1 MIFADKLVD
10 LRKKSGWSQEE
21 LAEKLNVSR
30 QAVSKWEG
38 AQSVPDMAR
47 IIQLSE
53 LFGVSTDYLLK
64 DNLEPADAA
73 AGTDLSRE
81 TMPDNPS
88 RTVGME
94 EANAF
99 LKIKEENSRRV
110 ALGVLLCILSPVA
123 LILLGGIHEFGLW
136 NWTAQAAT
144 GLGLA
149 ILILMIL
156 PAVGLFITS
165 GLRIAPYEYLEKEPV
180 ETLYGVSG
188 MVKDR
193 KEKFQPVHSRYLIT
207 GILRLQG
214 GFLPAGHRPRGH
226 PGAFRHRRH
235 ADRPGFHHPGQLS
248 DAAGGRGIH
257 PQQQGKHPAL
267 RFHLRRL
274 LVPGHRRLPALA
286 LHGEEPRTGF
296 LDRLAHC
303 RRRLRCRGGCDQRA
317 AQKVKSTVHQKGIA
331 AEGDSFCYI
340 THRFPGREQFF
351 ISRRQPPPSPTGPAG
366 PS

>member
-81 TMPDNPS
+81 TIPDNPS

-207 GILRLQG
+207 GILLCVASCIPLFLSLIVCKEDSFLQVVG
-214 GFLPAGHRPRGH
+214 L
-226 PGAFRHRRH
+226 
-235 ADRPGFHHPGQLS
+235 
-248 DAAGGRGIH
+248 AA
-257 PQQQGKHPAL
+257 
-267 RFHLRRL
+267 L
-274 LVPGHRRLPALA
+274 LVLA
-286 LHGEEPRTGF
+286 AIGVMLIVRVSIIWGSYQILLE
-296 LDRLAHC
+296 
-303 RRRLRCRGGCDQRA
+303 
-317 AQKVKSTVHQKGIA
+317 
-331 AEGDSFCYI
+331 EGDYTRESKESNKHTSLLTTAYWCLVVAIFLLWSFLTNDWKNTWIVWPVAAVGYVAV
-340 THRFPGREQFF
+340 
-351 ISRRQPPPSPTGPAG
+351 AG
-366 PS
+366 IIKALERK

>member
-1 MIFADKLVD
+1 MIFADKLID
-10 LRKKSGWSQEE
+10 LRKKNGWSQEE

-64 DNLEPADAA
+64 DSLEPADAA
-73 AGTDLSRE
+73 AATDLSRE
-81 TMPDNPS
+81 TAADSPS
-88 RTVGME
+88 RTIGME

-149 ILILMIL
+149 IMILMIL

-165 GLRIAPYEYLEKEPV
+165 GLRIAPFEHLEKEPV

-193 KEKFQPVHSRYLIT
+193 KAKFQPVHSRFLIT
-207 GILRLQG
+207 GILLCIASCIPLFLSLIVCKEDSFLQVIG
-214 GFLPAGHRPRGH
+214 L
-226 PGAFRHRRH
+226 
-235 ADRPGFHHPGQLS
+235 
-248 DAAGGRGIH
+248 AA
-257 PQQQGKHPAL
+257 
-267 RFHLRRL
+267 L
-274 LVPGHRRLPALA
+274 LALA
-286 LHGEEPRTGF
+286 AIGVMLIVRVSIIQGSYQMLLEEGEYTRSSKE
-296 LDRLAHC
+296 
-303 RRRLRCRGGCDQRA
+303 
-317 AQKVKSTVHQKGIA
+317 S
-331 AEGDSFCYI
+331 
-340 THRFPGREQFF
+340 THRFGF
-351 ISRRQPPPSPTGPAG
+351 ITGAYWCLVTAG
-366 PS
+366 YLLWLFTGKNNGQDSWIIWPIAAVAYGAVAVVIGALRKK

>member
-81 TMPDNPS
+81 TVPDNPS
-88 RTVGME
+88 RTIGME

-110 ALGVLLCILSPVA
+110 ALGVLLCVLSPVA
-123 LILLGGIHEFGLW
+123 LILLGGVHEFGLW

-149 ILILMIL
+149 IMILMIL

-193 KEKFQPVHSRYLIT
+193 KAKFQPVHSRFLIT
-207 GILRLQG
+207 GILLCIASCIPLFVSLIVCKEDSFLQVIG
-214 GFLPAGHRPRGH
+214 L
-226 PGAFRHRRH
+226 
-235 ADRPGFHHPGQLS
+235 
-248 DAAGGRGIH
+248 AA
-257 PQQQGKHPAL
+257 
-267 RFHLRRL
+267 L
-274 LVPGHRRLPALA
+274 LVLA
-286 LHGEEPRTGF
+286 AIGVMLIVRVSIIQGSYQMLLEEGEYTRSSKE
-296 LDRLAHC
+296 
-303 RRRLRCRGGCDQRA
+303 
-317 AQKVKSTVHQKGIA
+317 S
-331 AEGDSFCYI
+331 
-340 THRFPGREQFF
+340 THRFGF
-351 ISRRQPPPSPTGPAG
+351 ITGAYWCLVTAG
-366 PS
+366 YLLWLFTGKNNGQDSWIIWPIAAVAYGAVAVVIGALRKK